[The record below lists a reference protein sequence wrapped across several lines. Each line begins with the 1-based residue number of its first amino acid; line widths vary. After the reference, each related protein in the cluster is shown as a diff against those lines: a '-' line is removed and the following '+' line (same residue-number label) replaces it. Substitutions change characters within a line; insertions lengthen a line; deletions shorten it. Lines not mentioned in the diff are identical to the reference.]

1 MGMKNRKILALVV
14 AGLCLVPAVP
24 TFADNGPDGTVVG
37 TDPTGD
43 WGGESDLAPLGN
55 ELGQDLKQASIDMI
69 TKKTV
74 TFKITVDS
82 LPDLD
87 PTFLGYYVWSFR
99 IGKDRVGLVSCGNF
113 VADCDARDHF
123 VVITGC
129 KIIPP
134 KDEDPIGITSSVE
147 CDRLGEVA
155 ATYDSTAETISVP
168 VTLSTLRIR
177 RGSTLNMRNGF
188 LLASPYV
195 AYFDSD
201 GRSDFDTMR
210 TKGIFRIP

>member
-1 MGMKNRKILALVV
+1 MKNRKILALLV

-24 TFADNGPDGTVVG
+24 TFAGKGSDGTVVG
-37 TDPTGD
+37 TDPSGD
-43 WGGESDLAPLGN
+43 WGGKSGLAPLGT
-55 ELGQDLKQASIDMI
+55 ELGQDLKQASVDMT

-74 TFKITVDS
+74 TFKITLDG

-87 PTFLGYYVWSFR
+87 PTFLGYYVWSFQ
-99 IGKDRVGLVSCGNF
+99 IGKGRVGLVSCGNF
-113 VADCDARDHF
+113 VADCEARDHF
-123 VVITGC
+123 VVISGC

-155 ATYDSTAETISVP
+155 ANYDSTAETISIP
-168 VTLSTLRIR
+168 VTLATLGIR

-188 LLASPYV
+188 LMASPYV
-195 AYFDSD
+195 GYFDSE

-210 TKGIFRIP
+210 TKGIVRIP